1 MLVAT
6 ILQGKGNSVYTIAP
20 DRTVAEAVAE
30 LADRRIGALVVS
42 ANGVDV
48 AGVVSER
55 DIVRGLAESGPALL
69 EQPVESLMTRD
80 VLTCSPEDTGRG
92 ILGYMTERRIRHV
105 PVVENDRLSG
115 MVSICDVVKS
125 RLDEIMHE
133 AEALREY
140 ISHT

>member
-6 ILQGKGNSVYTIAP
+6 ILQGKGKSVHSIAP
-20 DRTVAEAVAE
+20 DRPVGEAVAE
-30 LADRRIGALVVS
+30 LAERRIGALVVS
-42 ANGVDV
+42 ADGADV
-48 AGVVSER
+48 AGIVSER
-55 DIVRGLAESGPALL
+55 DIVRGLAECGAALL
-69 EQPVESLMTRD
+69 DQPVESLMTRD
-80 VLTCSPEDTGRG
+80 VLTCSPDDTGRG

-105 PVVENDRLSG
+105 PVVENGRLSG
-115 MVSICDVVKS
+115 MVSIGDVVKS